1 MSSPISWIA
10 ALTARSVWKRALAIG
25 LPVGFLQICV
35 NQGDYWLHGPI
46 TRVVIVKTILTPT
59 ITIVVCLLS
68 AASAY
73 RIPRHESVAV
83 PNSHGISR
91 S

>member
-1 MSSPISWIA
+1 MSTIPWST
-10 ALTARSVWKRALAIG
+10 ALTARQVWLRALGIG

-35 NQGDYWLHGPI
+35 NQGDLWLHGPI
-46 TRVVIVKTILTPT
+46 THTVIIKTIVTPL
-59 ITIVVCLLS
+59 IAVAVCLVS

-73 RIPRHESVAV
+73 RVPHAESARS
-83 PNSHGISR
+83 PNSHALPR